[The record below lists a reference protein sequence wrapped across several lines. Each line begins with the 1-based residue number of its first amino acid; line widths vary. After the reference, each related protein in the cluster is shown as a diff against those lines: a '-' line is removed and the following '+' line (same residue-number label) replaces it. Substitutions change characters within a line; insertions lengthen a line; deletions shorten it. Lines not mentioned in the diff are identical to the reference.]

1 MELLAG
7 TIQFPTPYAE
17 SISKCKD
24 PTELEKHVGSPWKT
38 RSPEVQAFVRNLL
51 QVEARQRPDA
61 ESALFEPWMEE
72 NRPEMRKFSR
82 AIAQSLHGYAS
93 AASIMR
99 CCLHSIAARVGAP
112 DMPGLGHA
120 FLGADSDGDG
130 LLSDEDLEEAL
141 DNIDGLKWWCDPA
154 ARVDVHKVL
163 RAGDLDH
170 RGGLSFTEFVAACLF
185 RDYGKSNDYAE
196 LAFHALDGDRD
207 GLIRASEIQALF
219 RERDKPFL
227 NTLPQDQPF
236 DLAQWRNCLE
246 GYEDESEEDEEDED
260 EEEDDEETTSSVPR
274 WFMCNQ

>member
-7 TIQFPTPYAE
+7 KIRFPMPYAE
-17 SISKCKD
+17 SIGNCKD
-24 PTELEKHVGSPWKT
+24 PTELEKHADGPWKT
-38 RSPEVQAFVRNLL
+38 RSPDAQAFVRHLL
-51 QVEARQRPDA
+51 QVEAPQRPDA

-72 NRPEMRKFSR
+72 NRPETRKFPK

-93 AASIMR
+93 ATSITR

-112 DMPGLGHA
+112 DMAGLGHA

-130 LLSDEDLEEAL
+130 LISDEDLEEAL
-141 DNIDGLKWWCDPA
+141 DNLDGLKWWCDPA
-154 ARVDVHKVL
+154 AQVDVHKVL

-185 RDYGKSNDYAE
+185 SVYGQSNDYAE

-207 GLIRASEIQALF
+207 GLIRASEIQASF

-227 NTLPQDQPF
+227 NALPQNQAF
-236 DLAQWRNCLE
+236 DLTQWCKCVE
-246 GYEDESEEDEEDED
+246 GYEYESESSEDEGES
-260 EEEDDEETTSSVPR
+260 TSTVPS
-274 WFMCNQ
+274 WVQTFLCNQ